1 MLIRGQSK
9 VIDMELLVLF
19 ESFFELFEFDDDTD
33 LYMYVD
39 RSSCLEHMTDID
51 DTLPSK
57 EV

>member
-1 MLIRGQSK
+1 
-9 VIDMELLVLF
+9 MELLVLF

-33 LYMYVD
+33 LYMYVNMYVD